1 MAESQGFKFSCPRCG
16 QHLEAELDMVGITIG
31 CPGCGQPLK
40 VPSLS
45 SECQAD
51 FVSDAK
57 AEVETTTDDGG
68 PKIAVLKRRESFTG
82 RWKKRL
88 KAIGIGIA
96 LLCLFAG
103 VGIMVQIT
111 TDDGDATEAVGER
124 NENPGGRKE
133 TSRPFASANKKVL
146 SSVEC
151 LLDFMKLPNE
161 RRLRVLLDS
170 LQDGSGDFRNAVKE
184 YLDAF
189 AKNPE
194 DFISSKEKEEVVT
207 GTLGAAALLGIFGA
221 ACTGDSQGAQG
232 GVNAGLQLGDMEYAK
247 LQEKAGHRWLEEMEK
262 KRNRLI
268 EVAQTYGIDSNAF
281 EEALVGRER

>member
-1 MAESQGFKFSCPRCG
+1 MVESQGFKFSCPRCG
-16 QHLEAELDMVGITIG
+16 QRLEAELDMVGITIG

-51 FVSDAK
+51 VVSDAK

-111 TDDGDATEAVGER
+111 TDDGDATETVGGR

-161 RRLRVLLDS
+161 RRLRVLVDS
-170 LQDGSGDFRNAVKE
+170 LQGGPDDFKDAVSE
-184 YLDAF
+184 YLVSF
-189 AKNPE
+189 SKNPE
-194 DFISSKEKEEVVT
+194 DFISSKEKEDAVT
-207 GTLGAAALLGIFGA
+207 GTVGAAVLLGILGA
-221 ACTGDSQGAQG
+221 ACTGDSQG

-247 LQEKAGHRWLEEMEK
+247 LQEKARSRLREEIEK

-281 EEALVGRER
+281 EEALVSRER

>member
-1 MAESQGFKFSCPRCG
+1 MVESQGFKFSCPRCG
-16 QHLEAELDMVGITIG
+16 QHLEAELDMVGITID
-31 CPGCGQPLK
+31 CPGCGQSLK
-40 VPSLS
+40 VPSSS
-45 SECQAD
+45 SECQAGV
-51 FVSDAK
+51 VSDAK
-57 AEVETTTDDGG
+57 AEVETTDDGS
-68 PKIAVLKRRESFTG
+68 PKIVVLKRRESFTG

-88 KAIGIGIA
+88 KTMGIGIA

-111 TDDGDATEAVGER
+111 TDDGNATETAGER
-124 NENPGGRKE
+124 NENPRGRKE
-133 TSRPFASANKKVL
+133 ASRPFVSANKKVL

-170 LQDGSGDFRNAVKE
+170 LQDGPGDFRNAVKE

-194 DFISSKEKEEVVT
+194 DFISSKEKEEVET
-207 GTLGAAALLGIFGA
+207 GTLGAAALLGILGA
-221 ACTGDSQGAQG
+221 ACTGDFQGAQG

-268 EVAQTYGIDSNAF
+268 EVAQT
-281 EEALVGRER
+281 

>member
-31 CPGCGQPLK
+31 CPGCGHPLK

-51 FVSDAK
+51 AVSDAK

-88 KAIGIGIA
+88 KALGIGIA

-103 VGIMVQIT
+103 VT
-111 TDDGDATEAVGER
+111 ATVGVR

-133 TSRPFASANKKVL
+133 TSRPSAFANKKVL

-151 LLDFMKLPNE
+151 LLDYMKLRNE

-170 LQDGSGDFRNAVKE
+170 LQSGPGDFRDAAKE
-184 YLDAF
+184 YLVAF

-194 DFISSKEKEEVVT
+194 DFISSKENEEVVT
-207 GTLGAAALLGIFGA
+207 GTLGAAVLLGILGA

-232 GVNAGLQLGDMEYAK
+232 GVNAGLQLGDMEYEK
-247 LQEKAGHRWLEEMEK
+247 LKEKARHRWLEEVEK

-268 EVAQTYGIDSNAF
+268 EVVQTYGIDSNAF
-281 EEALVGRER
+281 EEALVSRENDIRGR